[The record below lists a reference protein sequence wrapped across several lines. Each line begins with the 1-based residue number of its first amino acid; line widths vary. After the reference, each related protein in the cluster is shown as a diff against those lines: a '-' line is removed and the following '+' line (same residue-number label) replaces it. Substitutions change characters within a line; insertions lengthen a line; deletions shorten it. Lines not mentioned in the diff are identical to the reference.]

1 VNTSTIRYRVAD
13 FLSRHTPFQFV
24 EQSDLLTLAGSG
36 RVRFHEQDEYIFR
49 QGEPRKDYVSIIQ
62 QGTVEL
68 HEETPSG
75 TRLRD
80 RLGEGELLGIGRFV
94 NAEHYLYTA
103 KTAGDVLI
111 YRFPASEFEKIVDKY
126 RHVADYLTAYFSS
139 APARAGSVAGTWG
152 VTPGDPVSLRELSV
166 RRLAVISRSASLRD
180 AAIAFESRHTAAVV
194 IADPQ
199 QRPVGLFTTEDLVAR
214 IADAT
219 TDLTLDPTQSIKAP
233 TTARPGLE
241 ASDYAVLLMRNQ
253 GRPIVLTADGNATS
267 PAIGLI
273 TANDLSLVAG
283 VNPALLAAEASNC
296 DNAQQLARIV
306 QRSKALILEALS
318 EASRAEW
325 CAQVSGEL
333 YGALVSRLIQLAERE
348 ALDAGLH
355 RPTARSCWLFFGG
368 AGRQELM
375 TWFDVD
381 LGLVIEDVSEQERLE
396 ADQWFARVARRVD
409 SDLEESG
416 FRFTESAVRII
427 DPNVRLSLAEWKQR
441 FYGWVSQPVENNIY
455 ASRSFFDFH
464 AFYGDR
470 ALADELRDS
479 MLGEAAA
486 HPEFLALL
494 ANSCLAQMPPLTFF
508 EGLVV
513 EEGGN
518 QSDTLDLRR
527 SAVFPLIDS
536 ARAFGL
542 AGATRQPSTFDRLSG
557 ASELLPASRDTF
569 EAAKEAYRVTLQQRG
584 RAGLTAG
591 DDGVHIRPSSL
602 SKYDQQILK
611 GSFRSILKLL
621 ELTGEYFQAAVG
633 R

>member
-1 VNTSTIRYRVAD
+1 MNTSTIRYRVAD

-103 KTAGDVLI
+103 KTAGDVLM
-111 YRFPASEFEKIVDKY
+111 YRFPAAEFEKIVDKY

-139 APARAGSVAGTWG
+139 APARTESVAGTWG

-166 RRLAVISRSASLRD
+166 RRLAVVSHSASLRD
-180 AAIAFESRHTAAVV
+180 AAIALQGHHTAAVV

-199 QRPVGLFTTEDLVAR
+199 QRPVGLVTTDDLVAR
-214 IADAT
+214 IADGT
-219 TDLTLDPTQSIKAP
+219 SDLTLDPTQSIKAP

-241 ASDYAVLLMRNQ
+241 ASDYALLLMRNQ
-253 GRPIVLTADGNATS
+253 GRPIVLTADGDVTS

-325 CAQVSGEL
+325 CAQISGEL
-333 YGALVSRLIQLAERE
+333 YGAVISRLIQLAEQE

-409 SDLEESG
+409 SGLEESG
-416 FRFTESAVRII
+416 FRFSESAVRII
-427 DPNVRLSLAEWKQR
+427 DPGVRLSLAEWKQR
-441 FYGWVSQPVENNIY
+441 FHGWVSQPAENNIY
-455 ASRSFFDFH
+455 TSRSFFDFR

-470 ALADELRDS
+470 VLADELRDS
-479 MLGEAAA
+479 MLGEAVA

-584 RAGLTAG
+584 RAGLAAG

-621 ELTGEYFQAAVG
+621 ELTGEYFQAEVKQ
-633 R
+633 